1 MSRAMARGGPAK
13 RLHPTVIALGV
24 TSFFTDVGSEMIF
37 PLLPAFVASLGAAPV
52 FLGLV
57 EGVADATSS
66 LLKLASGY
74 ATDRL
79 RAKKPL
85 VVIGYSIASFV
96 RPLAALASAPWHVL
110 AVRVTDRV
118 GKGLRSTP
126 RDALIASAVPN
137 EEAGRAFGFHR
148 AMDHAGA
155 VVGPLVAT
163 LLLSLGWDLRS
174 VFWAALVPGIAAMVA
189 LLTVREE
196 RRPGPAMV
204 RQASAA
210 EHVVAAVPLSRS
222 LRSYLV
228 ILAVFSLG
236 NSSDAFL
243 LLRASELGVATA
255 SVPLLWSV
263 LHVAKVVSSYLGGGF
278 ADRIARPK
286 LIVIGWAVYAATYL
300 AFAAASEPWH
310 VWALFIVY
318 GCYYGLTEPAEKAL
332 VRELAPAEARGRAY
346 GFYNFITGATAIPA
360 GLCMGLLW
368 QSFGATAALATGAL
382 LAGASSIALLAWRSA
397 PSR

>member
-1 MSRAMARGGPAK
+1 MRTDRTSK
-13 RLHPTVIALGV
+13 RLPPTVIALGI

-37 PLLPAFVASLGAAPV
+37 PLLPVFVASIGAAPV

-74 ATDRL
+74 AADHA
-79 RAKKPL
+79 RAWKPL
-85 VVIGYSIASFV
+85 VLIGYSIASFV
-96 RPLAALASAPWHVL
+96 RPLVALASAAWHVL

-118 GKGLRSTP
+118 GKGLRSSP
-126 RDALIASAVPN
+126 RDALIASAVSN

-155 VVGPLVAT
+155 VVGPIVAT
-163 LLLSLGWDLRS
+163 LLLSFGWDMRS
-174 VFWAALVPGIAAMVA
+174 VFWAALVPGIAAMIA
-189 LLTVREE
+189 LMTVREE
-196 RRPGPAMV
+196 RG
-204 RQASAA
+204 RQAPVSAS
-210 EHVVAAVPLSRS
+210 EHAQQLAAPLSGS
-222 LRSYLV
+222 LRSYLF
-228 ILAVFSLG
+228 ILALFSLG

-255 SVPLLWSV
+255 SVPLLWSA
-263 LHVAKVVSSYLGGGF
+263 LHVSKVVSSYFGGGF

-310 VWALFIVY
+310 AWALFIVY

-332 VRELAPAEARGRAY
+332 VRELAPAEARGRAF

-360 GLCMGLLW
+360 GLLMGFLW
-368 QSFGATAALATGAL
+368 QTFGAFAALATGAL
-382 LAGASSIALLAWRSA
+382 LAGASSLALLAWHASRSRGQSA
-397 PSR
+397 TA